1 MSRAFNVI
9 LFGYYVRRARAVTSE
24 NILVKDFEVHLFQ
37 CIVCSSSFRALFYSR
52 RLDQASKTSCW
63 EARFAPGLT
72 MRGLKFA
79 STSDAGQSRDRH
91 GQAVEEKDT
100 NLDTN
105 LKCTD
110 DSEHLCL
117 NRHTSDPGYFQRAQS
132 ASISWYFARND
143 A

>member
-1 MSRAFNVI
+1 
-9 LFGYYVRRARAVTSE
+9 
-24 NILVKDFEVHLFQ
+24 
-37 CIVCSSSFRALFYSR
+37 
-52 RLDQASKTSCW
+52 
-63 EARFAPGLT
+63 

-117 NRHTSDPGYFQRAQS
+117 NQHTSDPGYFQRAQS

-143 A
+143 AWWLSEMSFWSTHVRPL